1 MGGPWL
7 DSRCPT
13 RSRYHFP
20 FLPGQRRKNKTENNL
35 WVETSQS
42 KRFNV
47 EKQRKMLK
55 TLFFTSYQQ
64 AVLCYFPESNGSAWV
79 AFPLEGKTYKKWM
92 PSFISPFIDF
102 KCEQTSYGIPLW
114 STWVTCPSPV
124 PSQDFAN
131 PHPAGGA
138 VMMERQCCCCAGAAQ
153 QCPKHLCVTN
163 TSIDT
168 SAEHCAVRAAV
179 GKTNSSSGR
188 PNTSPN

>member
-13 RSRYHFP
+13 RPRYHFP

-102 KCEQTSYGIPLW
+102 KCEQTSYGMEYPFGQLG
-114 STWVTCPSPV
+114 SPV
-124 PSQDFAN
+124 LALSP
-131 PHPAGGA
+131 
-138 VMMERQCCCCAGAAQ
+138 
-153 QCPKHLCVTN
+153 PKILPTPILLV
-163 TSIDT
+163 
-168 SAEHCAVRAAV
+168 VL
-179 GKTNSSSGR
+179 
-188 PNTSPN
+188 